1 MERLPTSVPHPRPY
15 GFSRTPNLKGM
26 LQGSETRG
34 DKRSALDKPSMEV
47 VTLSATGDRIENAT
61 TVGGKSD
68 ATGSQAG
75 EQVVSQTPSAA
86 ALSPTDDR
94 FVIRVAC
101 DVGSRKVNIE
111 IRFQSRPPTMPKL
124 LLQLER
130 TLVWDWMGDGRITP
144 ISISHL
150 LIWADAEWR
159 YLCNPKDLDHGD
171 QIYVF
176 QKYQQRYSQEPLPP
190 PRFLVDAGEKVNF
203 RDSGSLRVAADLY
216 GKKVNFEIRYQQ
228 LPSTID
234 ELRLDCERLMS
245 LEGLYHKPEG
255 CPAHDVVIN
264 RFALWDEGLDA
275 WLNLTTAQSLEN
287 GQQLYCHQAS
297 VVEDEGGMPPPTCVI
312 PGGSML
318 SDLWNLYNRIDV
330 NHTGAI
336 LLEDLSHTFAALGL
350 NFPNESYIDMF
361 ESCDLD
367 HDGMLC
373 FSEFSQIGLLYP
385 SIVGYLIHMA
395 EEFQLYWKQRATFLQ
410 KERINRKELLAAREK
425 ESSLRAVESEL
436 QAKRREYDAE
446 HRVMLASIGI
456 ADEEAFRSKTRRQFR
471 GDL

>member
-1 MERLPTSVPHPRPY
+1 MERLPTSVPPPRPY

-26 LQGSETRG
+26 VQGTEVKSGR
-34 DKRSALDKPSMEV
+34 KKSMEV
-47 VTLSATGDRIENAT
+47 VTVSATGERVANTSGKRSD
-61 TVGGKSD
+61 GG
-68 ATGSQAG
+68 GSQVG
-75 EQVVSQTPSAA
+75 EILSQTPSAA
-86 ALSPTDDR
+86 AATPMDNR

-101 DVGSRKVNIE
+101 DVGNRKMNIE
-111 IRFQSRPPTMPKL
+111 VRFPSRPSSMPKL
-124 LLQLER
+124 LLQFEK

-150 LIWADAEWR
+150 LIWTDSEWR
-159 YLCNPKDLDHGD
+159 YLCNPADLDPGD

-190 PRFLVDAGEKVNF
+190 PRFLVDIGEKVNF
-203 RDSGSLRVAADLY
+203 RDSGSLRVGSDLY
-216 GKKVNFEIRYQQ
+216 GKKVNFELRYQQ
-228 LPSTID
+228 LPSTMD

-245 LEGLYHKPEG
+245 LEGLYHRPQG
-255 CPAHDVVIN
+255 CSAHDVVIN

-275 WLNLTTAQSLEN
+275 WLNLATAQTLED
-287 GQQLYCHQAS
+287 GQQLYCHQAT
-297 VVEDEGGMPPPTCVI
+297 VVEDEGAMPPPSCVV

-336 LLEDLSHTFAALGL
+336 LQDDLVHTFAALGL
-350 NFPNESYIDMF
+350 NFPNESYADMF

-367 HDGMLC
+367 RDGTLC

-410 KERINRKELLAAREK
+410 KERINKKELLAAREK
-425 ESSLRAVESEL
+425 EASLRALESEL
-436 QAKRREYDAE
+436 HAKRREYDAE
-446 HRVMLASIGI
+446 HRVMLAAVGI
-456 ADEEAFRSKTRRQFR
+456 PDEESFRRKSQRQLR